1 MGMME
6 ARSKVGKSVKE
17 LMARWLD
24 TKSQWDDGNSQ
35 KFEEK
40 FLVPLESDAKMA
52 VTAMEQMSQV
62 LMQIK
67 KDCE

>member
-17 LMARWLD
+17 LMAHWLE
-24 TKSQWDDGNSQ
+24 TKGQWDDGNSQ

-40 FLVPLESDAKMA
+40 FLVPLEMDAKMA
-52 VTAMEQMSQV
+52 VGAMEEMSQI